1 MQQLGYFD
9 TMIKKIT
16 VTIQD
21 WFSRLVR
28 SGIFRS
34 EATDKFSPSILR
46 GESACMNSDGN
57 KILEEPE
64 PGDQVINSR
73 GEPSDGYSGK
83 VDPSG
88 CDDETESDSCFT
100 INAKDESSETPI
112 HLTDQPAP
120 KDKSSESTS
129 PADVGWYPQVP
140 TEIEPSTSNSE
151 KLQKVPSDPIDGTS
165 QKASSPSIQ
174 PTKAHEHIQDDHVNI
189 GLDTSGESS
198 SAEPHEEP
206 EPSEP
211 RQIKGRRT
219 HPTRPRRAPEVS
231 SGTKP
236 QFIPRPELICREAPG
251 SRQWE
256 VVLSAGDECNIAE
269 VRQDGGEPWHLLN
282 GECRL
287 SSFAGSLSIAR
298 EDGEFREL
306 KLFDGTPMVFKLSG
320 NWKGDGRKVERI
332 SNGHFI
338 VVAPREWKR
347 TGLPLV
353 EPAKCTD
360 RGFMAHYFF
369 RDRGNLVVDGDG
381 FEEYGAILTRSGIAL
396 TGDRVFDDS
405 EYGELFVGDVPRLS
419 SFAGAVWARVGE
431 EREDGWQGE
440 NFKPTERPL
449 ADVLNGRQ
457 GHFFV
462 RVYNDDIKLLDSREF
477 RYLRDLREIRV
488 NGKPYSAKTLLI
500 PTSMGHSSAELQF
513 IGADGTAIRP
523 ILTRVGTHTNVKPG
537 DVLIV
542 SPHPEG
548 DDISCTMTSSTSRVD
563 IEVKLPR
570 IWWRME
576 RDDGESC
583 EWRDIPLAMT
593 RQEFREYSETGAKI
607 RLRLPPRIALIKA
620 GFDEELD
627 RVYRP
632 SRKGADINI
641 PLDNFVDYSQIDQ
654 RPYENASFIVQCEDE
669 DLTLIRINAD
679 PVPTIISFTSEP
691 TVVVKGEAATLYWV
705 TRNTESDGVAIEPG
719 IGSVKS
725 SGCMVVA
732 PAETTTYTLT
742 LMASGRSDVAK
753 DLVLT
758 VLSFPPAGERPV
770 AHVKRTGGGWKQ
782 GKGFSRAE
790 TRAAGF
796 ADTDAA
802 RRSISI
808 DRRRRSMHQDNIE
821 TIRRSIDA

>member
-1 MQQLGYFD
+1 
-9 TMIKKIT
+9 MIKKIKA
-16 VTIQD
+16 TIRD

-28 SGIFRS
+28 FRLLRS
-34 EATDKFSPSILR
+34 VVTHEISPSILR
-46 GESACMNSDGN
+46 GETAGRISDCN
-57 KILEEPE
+57 NLPQQ
-64 PGDQVINSR
+64 PASDDQVVNQR
-73 GEPSDGYSGK
+73 AKPSDSHSGK
-83 VDPSG
+83 VDSG
-88 CDDETESDSCFT
+88 GSDDKTESDSCFT
-100 INAKDESSETPI
+100 IKDESSETPI

-120 KDKSSESTS
+120 KDKSSESSS
-129 PADVGWYPQVP
+129 PADVGWYPKVP
-140 TEIEPSTSNSE
+140 TEIEPSTSNSD
-151 KLQKVPSDPIDGTS
+151 KLQKVPSDPIDVAS

-198 SAEPHEEP
+198 SAEPHEEL

-219 HPTRPRRAPEVS
+219 HPIRPRRAPELS

-287 SSFAGSLSIAR
+287 SSFAGSLFIAH

-353 EPAKCTD
+353 EPAECTD

-369 RDRGNLVVDGDG
+369 RDRGNLVKDGDG

-440 NFKPTERPL
+440 NFKPTERSL
-449 ADVLNGRQ
+449 AEVLNGRQ
-457 GHFFV
+457 GRFFV
-462 RVYNDDIKLLDSREF
+462 RVYNDDIKLLDSGEF
-477 RYLRDLREIRV
+477 RYLRDLREIQV
-488 NGKPYSAKTLLI
+488 SGEPYSAKTLLI
-500 PTSMGHSSAELQF
+500 PTSMGHASAELKF
-513 IGADGTAIRP
+513 VGSDDSAIRP
-523 ILTRVGTHTNVKPG
+523 ILTSDGTHTNVKP

-548 DDISCTMTSSTSRVD
+548 DDISCTLTSSTSRVD
-563 IEVKLPR
+563 IEIKLPR

-576 RDDGESC
+576 RDDGDSN

-593 RQEFREYSETGAKI
+593 RHEFRKYAETGAKI

-654 RPYENASFIVQCEDE
+654 RPYKNASFIVQCEDE
-669 DLTLIRINAD
+669 DLTLIRIIAD
-679 PVPTIISFTSEP
+679 LMPTIIFFTLEP
-691 TVVVKGEAATLYWV
+691 TVVKIGETATLRWDTQNAEASGIAIDSGIGAVESSGSITVEPTETMIYTLRLAVSGMANVTQTVTVKVHARPQPEEKLLARIKRTSGGWRRGRGFSRGELCAAGLTVKAATL
-705 TRNTESDGVAIEPG
+705 
-719 IGSVKS
+719 
-725 SGCMVVA
+725 
-732 PAETTTYTLT
+732 
-742 LMASGRSDVAK
+742 RSIPIDM
-753 DLVLT
+753 
-758 VLSFPPAGERPV
+758 R
-770 AHVKRTGGGWKQ
+770 
-782 GKGFSRAE
+782 
-790 TRAAGF
+790 
-796 ADTDAA
+796 
-802 RRSISI
+802 RRSIHQFNI
-808 DRRRRSMHQDNIE
+808 D
-821 TIRRSIDA
+821 TIRESMND